1 MSDHGRS
8 HIINFSFKLFFRH
21 KIKGGNFMIYL
32 AVLAFGVALG
42 LPIAVI
48 AASTAQGKATSTA
61 LEGIARQPEA
71 APRIQTA
78 MIIGL
83 ALIESLVIYS
93 LLIFFLLMAKLP
105 DVTPAEGEKISALEK
120 IMQVGTAEEHHD
132 QDHNH

>member
-1 MSDHGRS
+1 
-8 HIINFSFKLFFRH
+8 
-21 KIKGGNFMIYL
+21 MIYL
-32 AVLAFGVALG
+32 AVLAFGTALG

-48 AASTAQGKATSTA
+48 FASTAQGKATGTA

-93 LLIFFLLMAKLP
+93 LLIFFLLMGKLP
-105 DVTPAEGEKISALEK
+105 QGAELQQMIEADARGRVEQTK
-120 IMQVGTAEEHHD
+120 
-132 QDHNH
+132 